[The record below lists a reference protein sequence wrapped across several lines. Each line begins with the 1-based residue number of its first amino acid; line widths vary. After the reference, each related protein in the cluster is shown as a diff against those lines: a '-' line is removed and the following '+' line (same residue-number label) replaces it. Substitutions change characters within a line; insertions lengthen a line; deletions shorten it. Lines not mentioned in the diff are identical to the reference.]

1 MRYLRNN
8 CTDPYYNM
16 AFDEF
21 CLEHLSIDTPVFYL
35 WQNQPSVIMGANQE
49 VNTEVNLGF
58 LKNHG
63 IKLVRRV
70 TGGGTVYHDLGNL
83 NYTIVGRSK
92 DLEQDY
98 PEYTQYILH
107 ALQSLGIPAKLSGR
121 NDIIVEGKKVS
132 GFAKRVCR
140 NRLMV
145 HGTLMFNVDID
156 ILSQVLCPTTSKL
169 QSKGVS
175 SVRSRVTNLANYL
188 PHIQDITIFKQ
199 QLEKILSNHYEDKEY
214 ILSSNE
220 IQSIQQLANDKFSRE
235 EWIYGHSP
243 KATLKHAARFA
254 CGTIE
259 INLTLNG
266 NCIDNCIFGG
276 DFLGNLPVSTIE
288 KVLIGIPYDYE
299 NIRNKLLEF
308 SIEDYFDKMHID
320 DLLKLI
326 L

>member
-1 MRYLRNN
+1 MRYLKNN
-8 CTDPYYNM
+8 STDPYFNM

-21 CLEHLSIDTPVFYL
+21 CLEQLTIENPVFYL

-49 VNTEVNLGF
+49 VNTEVNLDF
-58 LKNHG
+58 LKEHS

-70 TGGGTVYHDLGNL
+70 SGGGTVYHDLGNL

-92 DLEQDY
+92 DLETDY
-98 PEYTQYILH
+98 PEYTQYMLQ
-107 ALQSLGIPAKLSGR
+107 ALQSLGIPATLSGR
-121 NDIIVEGKKVS
+121 NDILVKGRKVS
-132 GFAKRVCR
+132 GFAKRVCHD
-140 NRLMV
+140 RLMV
-145 HGTLMFNVDID
+145 HGTLMFDVDMD
-156 ILSQVLCPTTSKL
+156 ILSQVLCPTSSKL

-175 SVRSRVTNLANYL
+175 SVRSRVTNLSHYL
-188 PHIQDITIFKQ
+188 PQMSDICTFKQ
-199 QLEKILSNHYEDKEY
+199 ELEKILSNNYEDKEY
-214 ILSSNE
+214 LLSTE
-220 IQSIQQLANDKFSRE
+220 DIQSIQQLANEKFASK

-243 KATLKHAARFA
+243 RATMKHSARFA

-266 NCIDNCIFGG
+266 NCIEFCTFGG

-288 KVLIGIPYDYE
+288 DALKGIPYDYTC
-299 NIRNKLLEF
+299 IQNKLLEF
-308 SIEDYFDKMHID
+308 SIDNYFDGLSTE